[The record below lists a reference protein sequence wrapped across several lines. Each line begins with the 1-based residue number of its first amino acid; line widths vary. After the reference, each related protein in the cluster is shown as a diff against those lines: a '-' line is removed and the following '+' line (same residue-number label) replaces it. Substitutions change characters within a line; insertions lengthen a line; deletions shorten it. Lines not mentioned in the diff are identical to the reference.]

1 MSFRQSADGA
11 RLHERVK
18 ITKSQYL
25 LAAIALITLILLGV
39 SSISESQL
47 AGERT
52 QVLSDIETPAA
63 SIIFTQRETL
73 VYATR
78 LALWSNG
85 GTSRRNVQIAR
96 ALLAQRLAVVDSSG
110 RTMGSRANFGYWKAL
125 KASDE
130 IVAAAPAGVLPE
142 NLHTSINKTLL
153 PVIDQ
158 IVTEARN
165 LVVSYQRSIDRE
177 MKKLAQE
184 TARRDAFNLILL
196 YLFIFFGGLF
206 LFLNARTNFK
216 NFRLIRSE
224 IENERKELEK
234 AEHQVAQLKD
244 LDAAKNALISN
255 VNHELRTPL
264 TSIIG
269 YTELLQRDLSET
281 QTSEQR
287 QYLEVLQRNSQ
298 ILLTLV
304 ESLLS
309 LSKFDSGVGKLP
321 NEPVSLKEV
330 LEGSV
335 FALKPALESAAMK
348 CELRTEKDLFVRGD
362 VGQLSQVFINL
373 ITNSIKFSG
382 TDKTIEIGLNLI
394 SKGNGGDWAEVSIKD
409 QGIGIAQEELHLIF
423 DRFYRAKNIDS
434 DLYQGTG
441 LGLAIV
447 KQVIDHHNG
456 TIDVQSELGVGST
469 FVIMIPLFTKVGS
482 HG

>member
-1 MSFRQSADGA
+1 MFFRQSAGGA
-11 RLHERVK
+11 PFHDRVK
-18 ITKSQYL
+18 VTKSQYL
-25 LAAIALITLILLGV
+25 LATIALTTLILLGI
-39 SSISESQL
+39 SSIFESRL
-47 AGERT
+47 AGNRT
-52 QVLSDIETPAA
+52 QVLSNIETPAA

-125 KASDE
+125 KASDA
-130 IVAAAPAGVLPE
+130 IVAAAPTGVLPE
-142 NLHTSINKTLL
+142 NLHSSINKTLL

-158 IVTEARN
+158 IITEARN
-165 LVVSYQRSIDRE
+165 LVVSYQRSIDKE
-177 MKKLAQE
+177 MKMLAQE
-184 TARRDAFNLILL
+184 TARRDAYNLILL

-206 LFLNARTNFK
+206 LLLNARTNFK
-216 NFRLIRSE
+216 NFRLIKRE
-224 IENERKELEK
+224 IESERKELEK

-244 LDAAKNALISN
+244 LDTAKNALISN

-281 QTSEQR
+281 QTSKQR

-330 LEGSV
+330 LEGSI
-335 FALKPALESAAMK
+335 FSLKPTLESANIQ
-348 CELRTEKDLFVRGD
+348 CELLLERDLFVRGD
-362 VGQLSQVFINL
+362 IGQLSQVFINL
-373 ITNSIKFSG
+373 ITNSIKFSSAG
-382 TDKTIEIGLNLI
+382 KVIRIELNLI
-394 SKGNGGDWAEVSIKD
+394 SKEDGSKWAQVSID
-409 QGIGIAQEELHLIF
+409 DEGIGIDKDDIQSIF
-423 DRFYRAKNIDS
+423 DRFYRGKNIDT
-434 DLYQGTG
+434 DQYQGTG

-456 TIDVQSELGVGST
+456 TIEVRSELGVGST
-469 FVIMIPLFTKVGS
+469 FVIAIPLFAKVDSNG
-482 HG
+482 